1 MEKLAKYQ
9 ALFQSALE
17 KHHIDDDP
25 KELYEPINYILNIGG
40 KRLRPIITLMG
51 CDLFGGDLEEAVK
64 PGLAIEFF
72 HNFTL
77 IHDDIMDDAPIRRGQ
92 TTVHEKYNINIAI
105 LSGDALLI
113 KAYQLFNDLS
123 AEKYKSVVSLFTQTA
138 LTLCEGQQYDMNF
151 ETQEEVTLEEYEKMI
166 LYKTGVLTA
175 CAFKVGALIADASD
189 EDAEHIYNFG
199 KYLGLAFQLRDDLLD
214 VFGENVAFG
223 KKHAGDIYENKKTI
237 LYIKALEKA
246 TEKQIEELKYW
257 FSIKTENIDKVYAV
271 EKIFKVLNVD
281 ITVGQM
287 ITDYTN
293 KALEELDAIKGN
305 KIDKQYL
312 VEFAENLI
320 GRTK

>member
-9 ALFQSALE
+9 TLFQSALE
-17 KHHIDDDP
+17 KYHITDEP

-51 CDLFGGDLEEAVK
+51 CDLFGGDLEKAIK

-77 IHDDIMDDAPIRRGQ
+77 MHDDIMDDAPIRRGQ
-92 TTVHEKYNINIAI
+92 TTVHEKYNVNTAI

-113 KAYQLFNDLS
+113 KAYELFNDLS

-151 ETQEEVTLEEYEKMI
+151 ETQSDVTLEEYEKMI

-175 CAFKVGALIADASD
+175 CAFKIGALIADASE

-214 VFGENVAFG
+214 VFGENAAFG
-223 KKHAGDIYENKKTI
+223 KKHAGDIFENKKTI

-246 TEKQIEELKYW
+246 NEKQEDELKYW

-293 KALEELDAIKGN
+293 KALDELEAIKGN